1 MKKGM
6 VGVTA
11 AISGA
16 VVGAAITDRLVK
28 TQVAEKQKM
37 SDKHFNLFM
46 MMNKWVRAK
55 QDGRSMVSFFQKE
68 GYKEIAIY
76 GMSYIGET
84 LVEELRN
91 SDIKIKYGIDKNA
104 DKIYCDFD
112 VVVPNDHLDKV
123 DVIVVTA
130 ITFFEEIECFLR
142 EKVDCPIISLDDI
155 MFEM

>member
-1 MKKGM
+1 
-6 VGVTA
+6 
-11 AISGA
+11 
-16 VVGAAITDRLVK
+16 
-28 TQVAEKQKM
+28 M

-91 SDIKIKYGIDKNA
+91 SDIKIKYGIDKNS

-142 EKVDCPIISLDDI
+142 EMVDCPIISLDDI

>member
-55 QDGRSMVSFFQKE
+55 TVEVWFPFFK
-68 GYKEIAIY
+68 K
-76 GMSYIGET
+76 
-84 LVEELRN
+84 
-91 SDIKIKYGIDKNA
+91 
-104 DKIYCDFD
+104 
-112 VVVPNDHLDKV
+112 KV
-123 DVIVVTA
+123 IRKLLYM
-130 ITFFEEIECFLR
+130 E
-142 EKVDCPIISLDDI
+142 
-155 MFEM
+155 